1 MSRRFLALLLLMA
14 TPFVYAPFAHAQARE
29 EARALIAT
37 QVLEEL
43 RGQRDQYIPDLLLE
57 RAYGIA
63 VIPEVKKVAFGVGGR
78 FGRGVLVVRDKQG
91 RWANPVFVALTGG
104 SFGWQVGA
112 QETDIVLV
120 FTTRRGI
127 EGISGGKLTLGA
139 DASVA
144 AGPVGRA
151 ASASTDTNFSAEIY
165 SYSRNRGLFAG
176 VALDGTA
183 ITIEDRANR
192 AFYGN
197 KNVLPSDIL
206 SGSVTKNSETVRR
219 LLAAVTSTRAGGTAT
234 PPATAPTATGSPAP
248 AAAATTGA
256 APAAG
261 TATGTEARS
270 YPMEDA
276 KPGQEPPK

>member
-1 MSRRFLALLLLMA
+1 MSRSLLALLLLIA
-14 TPFVYAPFAHAQARE
+14 APLAHSQARE
-29 EARALIAT
+29 EARALVAT

-43 RGQRDQYIPDLLLE
+43 RTQRDQYVPDLLLD

-63 VIPEVKKVAFGVGGR
+63 VIPEVRKIAFGLGGR

-91 RWANPVFVALTGG
+91 KFSNPVFISLAGG
-104 SFGWQVGA
+104 SIGWQVGA

-127 EGISGGKLTLGA
+127 EGISDGKLTLGA

-151 ASASTDTNFSAEIY
+151 ASAATDANFAAEIY

-183 ITIEDRANR
+183 LTIDNRANR
-192 AFYGN
+192 AFYATRT
-197 KNVLPSDIL
+197 VQPSDIF

-219 LLAAVTSTRAGGTAT
+219 LLAAVATSTR
-234 PPATAPTATGSPAP
+234 TGAVAP
-248 AAAATTGA
+248 AATPASVPA

-261 TATGTEARS
+261 AATPAPMGEARS

-276 KPGQEPPK
+276 KPGQEPPH